1 MSGGENVRRIATG
14 VSCSKHLFLAK
25 RVLGGGK
32 CVENDLK
39 YVLVFRGDRGGVAYW

>member
-1 MSGGENVRRIATG
+1 MLEELLQGFPVVSICFWQKG
-14 VSCSKHLFLAK
+14 V
-25 RVLGGGK
+25 VGGGK